1 MIDVKF
7 TFENYSKF
15 CKDLELKPSHYISLK
30 IFHEY
35 CNGDLDIIFRI
46 GDLKDEKI

>member
-1 MIDVKF
+1 MKF
-7 TFENYSKF
+7 TFKNYKQF

-46 GDLKDEKI
+46 GDLR